1 MRLLSKIPGTNTF
14 SNQSYTQQ
22 HVHTNRHQH
31 DEETRVPSDVP
42 LSIETDDN
50 DFTNQLGRALKR
62 KFTELEE
69 ISQRLK
75 ARLFDV
81 TADDAENGEND
92 PDDEFER
99 DLNTVVESD
108 DEEHA
113 RDGADFAWLGED
125 KSMFSMHQV
134 TSGEVTTKGESDK
147 KDLDTALK
155 LGDIETSV
163 NLFKSILSSNNHEG
177 AGPST
182 SQQGIGNLSQAFQE
196 ASLSDE
202 KWSMSRKNDEKLE

>member
-1 MRLLSKIPGTNTF
+1 MR
-14 SNQSYTQQ
+14 NQQQ
-22 HVHTNRHQH
+22 SSTDN
-31 DEETRVPSDVP
+31 DETRVPTDVP
-42 LSIETDDN
+42 LSIETDDK

-81 TADDAENGEND
+81 TADDAENDDFD

-99 DLNTVVESD
+99 DLNTVVDSD
-108 DEEHA
+108 DEEVA

-125 KSMFSMHQV
+125 KSMFSHA
-134 TSGEVTTKGESDK
+134 TGSFCGTKDPTGQPDK
-147 KDLDTALK
+147 KELDAALK

-163 NLFKSILSSNNHEG
+163 NLFKSILSSNNDG
-177 AGPST
+177 TVPST

-202 KWSMSRKNDEKLE
+202 KWARKGDEKVE